1 MGGQRFYGQ
10 EYVAAVITT
19 TDRPET
25 IELTANRLERGRLP
39 RTSYMSPWSV
49 LTDSIITACVK
60 QDLYMRL
67 AYINK
72 QSWCR
77 EPPDSFM

>member
-1 MGGQRFYGQ
+1 
-10 EYVAAVITT
+10 
-19 TDRPET
+19 
-25 IELTANRLERGRLP
+25 
-39 RTSYMSPWSV
+39 MSPWSV

-67 AYINK
+67 AYIIK